1 MDRSNPY
8 LEREAIRDINQFYG
22 RKQEIARIYSR
33 IGAPNPQSVSIV
45 GDRYTGKSSLLHS
58 IYHDKNRR
66 KYLDDA
72 EDYVFVFMDLREE
85 PNDSVP
91 DLIGSL
97 VRLVSEVLGPDFTPV
112 EARSGSIHTRTEYD
126 TLKRLAMALRHERRK
141 LIVLFDEFKLITQNE
156 AFNSRFYA
164 FLRALASNY
173 DISFVTSSTRDLHDL
188 CSAKSVANSPFF
200 NIFSKIHLGPF
211 NEAEAVELIEKPSSE
226 AGCPLS
232 KYTGSILS
240 MSGLLPVFIQMACSA
255 FLEYIK
261 SKGRIKDDSHIAKIE
276 EIFFKEAEPYFRY
289 IWNTLDSDARG
300 ICRAVRAGDSIEE
313 DSKNVLIDLIR
324 RGYVLDN
331 VDNYSLF
338 STTFASRIVDDVET
352 ISK

>member
-1 MDRSNPY
+1 MDESNPY
-8 LEREAIRDINQFYG
+8 LEREAIGDINRFYG
-22 RKQEIARIYSR
+22 RKQEIARLYSR

-45 GDRYTGKSSLLHS
+45 GDRYAGKSSLLHF
-58 IYHDKNRR
+58 IYHDKNRS

-91 DLIGSL
+91 DFTGAL
-97 VRLVSEVLGPDFTPV
+97 VRLVSEALGSDFTPAG
-112 EARSGSIHTRTEYD
+112 ARSGSVHTRTEYD
-126 TLKRLAMALRHERRK
+126 ALKCLAMALRRERRK
-141 LIVLFDEFKLITQNE
+141 LIVLFDEFEMVTQNK
-156 AFNSRFYA
+156 AFDSVFYA

-173 DISFVTSSTRDLHDL
+173 EISFVTSSTRDLHEL
-188 CSAKSVANSPFF
+188 CIAKSVANSPFF

-211 NEAEAVELIEKPSSE
+211 NEAEAMELVEKPSSE

-232 KYTGSILS
+232 KYTGSIFS

-255 FLEYIK
+255 FFEYIQ
-261 SKGRIKDDSHIAKIE
+261 SKGRIKDDSHVAEIE
-276 EIFFKEAEPYFRY
+276 EIFFEEAEPYFRY
-289 IWNTLDSDARG
+289 VWNTLDGHARG
-300 ICRAVRAGDSIEE
+300 ICRAVRDGDSIQE

-338 STTFASRIVDDVET
+338 STTFAGRIVDDVET
-352 ISK
+352 VSQ

>member
-8 LEREAIRDINQFYG
+8 LEREAIRDINRFYG
-22 RKQEIARIYSR
+22 REQEVSRIYSR
-33 IGAPNPQSVSIV
+33 IGALHPQSVSIV
-45 GDRYTGKSSLLHS
+45 GDICTGKSSLLRF
-58 IYHDKNRR
+58 IYHDENRR
-66 KYLDDA
+66 KYLGHA
-72 EDYVFVFMDLREE
+72 EDYIFIFIDLHQES
-85 PNDSVP
+85 NDNVP
-91 DLIGSL
+91 DFIGSL
-97 VRLVSEVLGPDFTPV
+97 VRLVSQALGTGFTPV

-141 LIVLFDEFKLITQNE
+141 LIVLFDEFELITQNE

-211 NEAEAVELIEKPSSE
+211 NEAEAIELIEKPSSE

-232 KYTGSILS
+232 KYPGSILS

-261 SKGRIKDDSHIAKIE
+261 SKGKIKYDSHIAEIE
-276 EIFFKEAEPYFRY
+276 ETFFKEAEPYFRY
-289 IWNTLDSDARG
+289 IWNTLDSDARD

-313 DSKNVLIDLIR
+313 DSSNILIDLIR
-324 RGYVLDN
+324 RGYVLDD

-338 STTFASRIVDDVET
+338 STTFAGRIVDDVET